1 MGLSF
6 ELFVATRYLL
16 ARRKQA
22 FISVISLISGIGLA
36 VGVTAVL
43 IVLALMTGLQGEMRD
58 RIVGAAAHIYVL
70 KAGGFDSAEEE
81 IGKILKVPRV
91 VGAAPAVL
99 GFGLVQS
106 AGDAKPLSVKG
117 IDPIREKTVSKITE
131 AMLKGSLDAL
141 TPADGN
147 NAGNNAM
154 PGIVLGKELAEAL
167 GVTIDDTV
175 DVLTLEGP
183 LTPFGVSPSRKALR
197 VVGIFALE
205 LYEFDSAYG
214 LVHLSVAE
222 RMLDRVRPDFIE
234 VRVDELFA
242 ARDVALDIPNR
253 LGPEYQAQD
262 WADQNKSLFQALWL
276 EKMAMAITIGLIVAV
291 AALNIIASL
300 IMLVMEKTRDIAIL
314 KTMGASTASIRRIF
328 MLQGLII
335 GLVGTGTGAL
345 LGTSLIYVL
354 DHYKLIRIELSVYQ
368 ISNVPFKLQ
377 PLDFI
382 VVVVVAVLVCFLA
395 TIYPS
400 RRAAQLDPAQAL
412 RYQ

>member
-1 MGLSF
+1 MSLPF
-6 ELFVATRYLL
+6 ELFVATRYLM

-22 FISVISLISGIGLA
+22 FISVISLISGIGLS

-70 KAGGFDSAEEE
+70 KAGGFGDTEQELT
-81 IGKILKVPRV
+81 KIRSVPRV
-91 VGAAPAVL
+91 IAAAPAVL
-99 GFGLVQS
+99 GPGLAQS
-106 AGDAKPLSVKG
+106 AGDGQPVTLKG
-117 IDPIREKTVSKITE
+117 IDPALERTVSNVGG
-131 AMLKGSLDAL
+131 AMVKGSLDAL
-141 TPADGN
+141 APAEG
-147 NAGNNAM
+147 M
-154 PGIVLGKELAEAL
+154 LPGIVLGKELAEKL
-167 GVTIDDTV
+167 GVTLDDAI

-183 LTPFGVSPSRKALR
+183 LGPMGVSPNKRSFR

-205 LYEFDSAYG
+205 LYEFDASYA
-214 LVHLSVAE
+214 LVDLQVAK
-222 RMLDRVRPDFIE
+222 RMLDRPRPDFIE

-242 ARDVALDIPNR
+242 ARDVAIDITNR
-253 LGPEYQAQD
+253 LGGEYQAQD

-276 EKMAMAITIGLIVAV
+276 EKMAMAITIGLIVMV

-300 IMLVMEKTRDIAIL
+300 ILLVMEKTRDIAIL

-328 MLQGLII
+328 VFQGLII
-335 GLVGTGTGAL
+335 GVVGTTFGAA

-354 DHYKLIRIELSVYQ
+354 DRYKLIRIELEVYQ
-368 ISNVPFKLQ
+368 ISHVPFVLQ
-377 PLDFI
+377 PLDF
-382 VVVVVAVLVCFLA
+382 VVVVVTAVLICFVA

-400 RRAAQLDPAQAL
+400 RQAAKLDPAQAL

>member
-1 MGLSF
+1 MSLPF
-6 ELFVATRYLL
+6 ELFVATRYLM

-22 FISVISLISGIGLA
+22 FISVISLISGIGLS

-70 KAGGFDSAEEE
+70 KAGGFGDTEQELT
-81 IGKILKVPRV
+81 KIRSVPRV
-91 VGAAPAVL
+91 IAAAPAVL
-99 GFGLVQS
+99 GPGLAQS
-106 AGDAKPLSVKG
+106 AGDGQPVTLKG
-117 IDPIREKTVSKITE
+117 IDPALERTVSNVGG
-131 AMLKGSLDAL
+131 AMVKGSLDAL
-141 TPADGN
+141 APAEG
-147 NAGNNAM
+147 M
-154 PGIVLGKELAEAL
+154 LPGIVLGKELAEKL
-167 GVTIDDTV
+167 GVTLDDAI

-183 LTPFGVSPSRKALR
+183 LGPMGVSPNKRSFR

-205 LYEFDSAYG
+205 LYEFDASYA
-214 LVHLSVAE
+214 LVDLQVAK
-222 RMLDRVRPDFIE
+222 RMLDRPRPDFIE

-242 ARDVALDIPNR
+242 ARDVAIDITNR
-253 LGPEYQAQD
+253 LGGEYQAQD

-276 EKMAMAITIGLIVAV
+276 EKMAMAITIGLIVMV

-300 IMLVMEKTRDIAIL
+300 ILLVMEKTRDIAIL

-328 MLQGLII
+328 VFQGLII
-335 GLVGTGTGAL
+335 GLVGTTFGAA

-354 DHYKLIRIELSVYQ
+354 DRYKLIRIELEVYQ
-368 ISNVPFKLQ
+368 ISHVPFVLQ
-377 PLDFI
+377 PLDF
-382 VVVVVAVLVCFLA
+382 VVVVVTAVLICFVA

-400 RRAAQLDPAQAL
+400 RQAAKLDPAQAL